1 MNINICRDANELGSR
16 AGKAAAQYLKETIEA
31 NGYARIVLSTGSS
44 QFETLNALIDSDV
57 DWSRVEMFHLDEYVG
72 LPETHIASFRK
83 YLNERFISK
92 VNLMAYYLVDGNPES
107 IPCLTEK
114 LREKPVDLGIIGIGE
129 NGHIAFNDPPA
140 DFDTTEAYIVVNL
153 DEKCKKQQVGEGW
166 FKTIDDV
173 PKQAISMTPY
183 QIMKCRKI
191 ITCAPHGV
199 KANAIRAT
207 LYEKVSN
214 KIPATLLRTH
224 PDWSLYI
231 DENSAKL
238 VKRNEVNL
246 PIRCGVVGIGGMGT
260 GHVRFLTEGRVKNMC
275 LTAVADID
283 PKRLEWARENLEGIA
298 TFATAQEM
306 YDSSLVDAVIIATP
320 HYDHPSLTIEAFK
333 RGLHVMCEKPAGVY
347 TKQVREMI
355 AAADKYGKS
364 LGIVFCVRTNSAYR
378 KIKEIV
384 ESNKYGEL
392 HRFNWI
398 ITDWY
403 RTQAYYNLSSWRA
416 TWSGEGGG
424 VLINQCPHNLDLWQW
439 MCGMPSKIRA
449 VCKEGL
455 WHDIEVED
463 DVTIFAEYENGAT
476 GVFVASTGD
485 YPGSNRLEIT
495 LDRAKI
501 VYENDNLL
509 HIYEL
514 SDSLKENCA
523 GAQKAFEKISYT
535 ERVIDTDERSTG
547 HVGILEA
554 FANNILYDTPL
565 LADGREG
572 INELSISNAAHL
584 SSWTNSEVT
593 LPLDDELFYKELQKK
608 IAGSKEKKVENKVE
622 TDLSGSFH

>member
-1 MNINICRDANELGSR
+1 
-16 AGKAAAQYLKETIEA
+16 
-31 NGYARIVLSTGSS
+31 
-44 QFETLNALIDSDV
+44 
-57 DWSRVEMFHLDEYVG
+57 
-72 LPETHIASFRK
+72 
-83 YLNERFISK
+83 
-92 VNLMAYYLVDGNPES
+92 
-107 IPCLTEK
+107 
-114 LREKPVDLGIIGIGE
+114 
-129 NGHIAFNDPPA
+129 
-140 DFDTTEAYIVVNL
+140 
-153 DEKCKKQQVGEGW
+153 
-166 FKTIDDV
+166 
-173 PKQAISMTPY
+173 
-183 QIMKCRKI
+183 
-191 ITCAPHGV
+191 
-199 KANAIRAT
+199 
-207 LYEKVSN
+207 
-214 KIPATLLRTH
+214 
-224 PDWSLYI
+224 
-231 DENSAKL
+231 
-238 VKRNEVNL
+238 
-246 PIRCGVVGIGGMGT
+246 
-260 GHVRFLTEGRVKNMC
+260 
-275 LTAVADID
+275 
-283 PKRLEWARENLEGIA
+283 
-298 TFATAQEM
+298 
-306 YDSSLVDAVIIATP
+306 
-320 HYDHPSLTIEAFK
+320 
-333 RGLHVMCEKPAGVY
+333 MCEKPAGVY

-378 KIKEIV
+378 KIKEII